1 MSFSS
6 SGVRETF
13 TVKGYPVVP
22 KIVNVCYHLGETPK
36 GRRRDGRVLCPK
48 RWQSKFQTIFRFAR
62 SRRFCKGMVLEAA
75 VNGHAD
81 ALVTFNVRDFGVV
94 PSRFGIEVLLPREA
108 IGRVKSL

>member
-22 KIVNVCYHLGETPK
+22 KIVNVCYYLGETPK

-62 SRRFCKGMVLEAA
+62 SWRFCKGMVLEAA

-81 ALVTFNVRDFGVV
+81 ALVTLGAGGPAR
-94 PSRFGIEVLLPREA
+94 ST
-108 IGRVKSL
+108 GRVVNVIVLWNTLYIDAAL